1 MDKNLKD
8 TIKAAK
14 NLQKEGLIYLNDSVD
29 LEVEPNYQ
37 ILALI
42 IENLEQLMDREKYE
56 LVKNDEEKLIQEL
69 ALLNFNE
76 NDLIYDG
83 YLEFLENMIREYI
96 DISCPMLYED
106 FYTFFAKRDK
116 LDEIYEKAA
125 LQIKE
130 GKFKN
135 IIFRNPHKNN
145 KQNE

>member
-14 NLQKEGLIYLNDSVD
+14 NLQREGLIYLNDNVD

-37 ILALI
+37 ILIMI
-42 IENLEQLMDREKYE
+42 INNLKKLMDKEKYE
-56 LVKNDEEKLIQEL
+56 LVKNDEEKLIHEL

-76 NDLIYDG
+76 NDLIRDED
-83 YLEFLENMIREYI
+83 LEFMENMTREYI
-96 DISCPMLYED
+96 DISNPILNRGDYLFCPILY
-106 FYTFFAKRDK
+106 K
-116 LDEIYEKAA
+116 LFEIYEKAS

-135 IIFRNPHKNN
+135 IMF
-145 KQNE
+145 